1 MKIDMSE
8 ILNAAID
15 GWDEQESIPDIL
27 QNYPE
32 QAQELL
38 SLLQTVD
45 VLKSVDAVEL
55 PSDAAMQSD
64 RNAFLQKIAQSEKS
78 TVSPGLLARI
88 KGWNGSFIRWPQI
101 NLPYLQKEKWNMS
114 AVLARVVLVFG
125 LLFGAT
131 GGAYAMADNS
141 LPNEPMYAAKL
152 AMEQFQLGLVSD
164 PAKVAMQN
172 LSMAQNRA
180 QEIVRLAQ
188 KGTPPDA
195 GTMTRLE
202 THLNAALQLAAQ
214 LGNDGAMLGVLTQ
227 AQTIAQE
234 QSQAMNRIQATD
246 NALVQEPLQLLN
258 QFQKRVEAGLQDPQA
273 FRWQYQNGQEPLAI
287 GQTDTNLDCPSGDC
301 VPVGDENQY
310 GQTDEDAPGQ
320 PGGNPDCPL
329 DGCVPAGDENHY
341 GQTDEGAPGQPGG
354 NPDCTSNDCVPVGDE
369 NHYGQTEEG
378 APGQPGGNPDCTCDT
393 CVPAGDENHYGQTD
407 ESAPGQPGGNPECPS
422 ADCVPVG
429 DQNGPKG
436 P

>member
-15 GWDEQESIPDIL
+15 GWDVQEYIPDIL
-27 QNYPE
+27 RNHPE
-32 QAQELL
+32 QAQELH

-45 VLKSVDAVEL
+45 VLKSIDAVEL

-78 TVSPGLLARI
+78 TVSPGLLTRI
-88 KGWNGSFIRWPQI
+88 KGWNGSLIRWPQI
-101 NLPYLQKEKWNMS
+101 NLPYVRKEKWNMS

-141 LPNEPMYAAKL
+141 LPNEPMYGAKL

-164 PAKVAMQN
+164 PAKVATQN

-188 KGTPPDA
+188 KGTLPDA

-227 AQTIAQE
+227 AQTMAQE
-234 QSQAMNRIQATD
+234 QVQAMNRIQAAE
-246 NALVQEPLQLLN
+246 NAPVQEPLQLTMQLLN
-258 QFQKRVEAGLQDPQA
+258 QFQKRAEAGLQDPQA
-273 FRWQYQNGQEPLAI
+273 FRWQYQHGQDPLAL
-287 GQTDTNLDCPSGDC
+287 GQAGT
-301 VPVGDENQY
+301 
-310 GQTDEDAPGQ
+310 
-320 PGGNPDCPL
+320 NPDCPL
-329 DGCVPAGDENHY
+329 GDCVPA
-341 GQTDEGAPGQPGG
+341 
-354 NPDCTSNDCVPVGDE
+354 GDE

-378 APGQPGGNPDCTCDT
+378 APGQPGGNPDC
-393 CVPAGDENHYGQTD
+393 
-407 ESAPGQPGGNPECPS
+407 PS

-429 DQNGPKG
+429 DQNGSKG